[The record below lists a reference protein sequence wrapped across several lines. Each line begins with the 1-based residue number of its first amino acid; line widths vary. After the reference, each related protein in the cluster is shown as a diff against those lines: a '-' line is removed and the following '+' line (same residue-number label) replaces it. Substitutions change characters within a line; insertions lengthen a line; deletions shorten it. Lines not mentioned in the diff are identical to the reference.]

1 MWVNGRNL
9 QDDGWY
15 LIELADWMRGV
26 SLTRS
31 ATPIPG
37 LAGVAPGTLQS
48 AEARTISLK
57 FRKYLTTIADRDAA
71 ALTFKDRLRGR
82 LSVRFDDAPTRVVRC
97 EASLPAF
104 DAADQAPAF
113 AVSTIEATVTLTC
126 HDGAS
131 YDTEPRIL
139 ALSTTPTEIPL
150 GDLPIAARIMWGGA
164 WSATTSRTLT
174 VRDAAGNAR
183 IVMTFTAPSGE
194 SLASTDHHEIH
205 TGKRYITKVTS
216 AGTRTPEYDW
226 YTSGTWLAL
235 DPAWQDRANGRYL
248 TGEISAGTAQLIS
261 RRAYAL

>member
-15 LIELADWMRGV
+15 LIGLADWMRGV

-31 ATPIPG
+31 ATAIPG

-48 AEARTISLK
+48 SEARTIALR

-71 ALTFKDRLRGR
+71 ALTFKDRMRGQ

-97 EASLPAF
+97 EASQPAF
-104 DAADQAPAF
+104 EAADQAPAF

-126 HDGAS
+126 YDGAS

-139 ALSTTPTEIPL
+139 ALSTTPTDIPL
-150 GDLPIAARIMWGGA
+150 GDLPVAVRLTWGGA
-164 WSATTSRTLT
+164 WSATVARTCT

-183 IVMTFTAPSGE
+183 AVLTLTAPSGE
-194 SLASTDHHEIH
+194 SLSATDHHEIH

-216 AGTRTPEYDW
+216 AGVRTPEGDW
-226 YTSGTWLAL
+226 YTSGAWLVL

-248 TGEISAGTAQLIS
+248 TAEISAGTAQLTY
-261 RRAYAL
+261 RKAYAL